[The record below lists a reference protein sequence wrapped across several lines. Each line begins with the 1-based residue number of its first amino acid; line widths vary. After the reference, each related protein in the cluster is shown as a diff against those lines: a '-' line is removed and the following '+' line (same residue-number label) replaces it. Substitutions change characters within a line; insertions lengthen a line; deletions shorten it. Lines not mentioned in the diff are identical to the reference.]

1 MSTDLFSIRLNRYR
15 ELIDFS
21 LLEIGKGLKPDYL
34 YDPIRYVFS
43 GQGKRLRPALVLI
56 TSGGFGVAE
65 DRALPAAMAVEI
77 LHNFSLV
84 HDDIM
89 DNDDFR
95 HGKETVHQRWDISTA
110 ILAGDGIFCLAYD
123 QLIRLDGSISSYL
136 KVFTDSTIR
145 LCEGQALDKDFES
158 RQEVSVSEYL
168 KMVSLKTGTLLAL
181 CCKFG
186 GIIGGAS
193 EYKVNCLEQFGLQLG
208 QVFQIQDDILEIY
221 SNVDDMGKSL
231 GSDILTNK
239 KTFLTSKATEVNP
252 SEWYSFKKSLKDYS
266 LIESRMKMRDYFEA
280 QGISK
285 DAELTLK
292 TLSEEAL
299 LILNELPKKVQ
310 LNLRSFVEFLM
321 ERKN

>member
-1 MSTDLFSIRLNRYR
+1 MSTDLFRIRFNRYR
-15 ELIDFS
+15 ELIDLS
-21 LLEIGKGLKPDYL
+21 LLEIGKGLEPNYL
-34 YDPIRYVFS
+34 YDPIRYVLS

-56 TSGGFGVAE
+56 TADGFGVAE
-65 DRALPAAMAVEI
+65 DRTLPAAMAVEI

-123 QLIRLDGSISSYL
+123 QLLRLDGSTSSYL

-158 RQEVSVSEYL
+158 RQEVTVAEYL
-168 KMVSLKTGTLLAL
+168 KMVSLKTGTLLSL
-181 CCKFG
+181 CCKLG

-193 EYKVNCLEQFGLQLG
+193 GHKMNCLEQFGVQLG
-208 QVFQIQDDILEIY
+208 QAFQIQDDILEIY
-221 SNVDDMGKSL
+221 SNVHDMGKSL
-231 GSDILTNK
+231 GSDILTDK
-239 KTFLTSKATEVNP
+239 KTFLTSKAIEVNS
-252 SEWYSFKKSLKDYS
+252 SEWYSFKNSLKDYS
-266 LIESRMKMRDYFEA
+266 LAESRTKMRDYFEA

-285 DAELTLK
+285 DAKLTLE
-292 TLSEEAL
+292 TLSDEAL
-299 LILNELPKKVQ
+299 SILNELPKKVQ
-310 LNLRSFVEFLM
+310 LNLTSFVEFLM

>member
-1 MSTDLFSIRLNRYR
+1 
-15 ELIDFS
+15 
-21 LLEIGKGLKPDYL
+21 
-34 YDPIRYVFS
+34 
-43 GQGKRLRPALVLI
+43 
-56 TSGGFGVAE
+56 
-65 DRALPAAMAVEI
+65 
-77 LHNFSLV
+77 
-84 HDDIM
+84 
-89 DNDDFR
+89 
-95 HGKETVHQRWDISTA
+95 
-110 ILAGDGIFCLAYD
+110 
-123 QLIRLDGSISSYL
+123 
-136 KVFTDSTIR
+136 
-145 LCEGQALDKDFES
+145 
-158 RQEVSVSEYL
+158 
-168 KMVSLKTGTLLAL
+168 MVSLKTGTLLSL